1 MELNTVPR
9 AGLEPPQLPV
19 PGPVPGALN
28 NSATAGTS
36 LTRKNDMILR
46 TYQQNCSK
54 SVISEDGCFALLPG
68 HYSLTVLGNGI
79 GPEPRLAG
87 CNTVAY

>member
-1 MELNTVPR
+1 
-9 AGLEPPQLPV
+9 
-19 PGPVPGALN
+19 
-28 NSATAGTS
+28 
-36 LTRKNDMILR
+36 MILR